1 MSMNADV
8 RTRLRD
14 QFTVL
19 LTIWDQQIEHP
30 GYCSDIEAAII
41 NSELQ
46 MLASESR
53 RYWAR
58 RQTKCASTDVPRR

>member
-1 MSMNADV
+1 MSMNADL

-14 QFTVL
+14 EFTVL
-19 LTIWDQQIEHP
+19 LTIEHLQIDHP
-30 GYCSDIEAAII
+30 GYCSDVAAAII

-53 RYWAR
+53 CYWAR
-58 RQTKCASTDVPRR
+58 RQTTYVSKDVRRR